1 MLSKDIGY
9 IKVNRFSATTFDEF
23 TKGANK
29 LLSSGMQKLVLDLRG
44 NPGGYLAM
52 AISMCDAMLD
62 KDNLIVYTQ
71 GRNRARENVYA
82 TKNGILQNT
91 EIIVL
96 IDEGSAS
103 ASEIVSGAIQDN
115 DRGLVIGRRSFGKGL
130 VQEQIGLNDG
140 SVVRL
145 TTQRYYTPSGRC
157 IQKNYGEN
165 DKEYYTEPYLRNDE
179 DIVDTLVFTTKKGR
193 TVYGGGG
200 ITPDIIIKRDSALNY
215 LQINLMVSKGWV
227 NEFCLKHS
235 FAVKNTKNKDSK
247 QLFIASKN
255 QDEIYAIFIAFVT
268 QKDKALKVNIGE
280 VELAYFKNMLKATI
294 ARNLWDAEVYY
305 EILNDKDEFVQRA
318 ISSF

>member
-1 MLSKDIGY
+1 
-9 IKVNRFSATTFDEF
+9 
-23 TKGANK
+23 
-29 LLSSGMQKLVLDLRG
+29 
-44 NPGGYLAM
+44 
-52 AISMCDAMLD
+52 
-62 KDNLIVYTQ
+62 
-71 GRNRARENVYA
+71 
-82 TKNGILQNT
+82 
-91 EIIVL
+91 VL

-165 DKEYYTEPYLRNDE
+165 DKDYYTEPYLRNDE

-215 LQINLMVSKGWV
+215 LQINLMVGKGLV

-235 FAVKNTKNKDSK
+235 FAVKNSK
-247 QLFIASKN
+247 KLFIASEN
-255 QDEIYAIFIAFVT
+255 QEEIYALFLDFVT

-280 VELAYFKNMLKATI
+280 IELAYFKNLLKATI